1 VNVWVNSIKSAAL
14 YISPKRRLA
23 SKRVWVSFEAR
34 LSRLEVRV
42 TQFETGSEQHVPD
55 SLNGFHRVARTT
67 FIDHIYGDDFE
78 QGLRQIARRVARPKI
93 SVLEYG
99 AGESTRIFAEEF
111 AESPL
116 VAGEMKS
123 ALDASAGPARPTA
136 ALP

>member
-1 VNVWVNSIKSAAL
+1 M
-14 YISPKRRLA
+14 
-23 SKRVWVSFEAR
+23 VSFEAR

-67 FIDHIYGDDFE
+67 FIDHISGRDGDDSK

-111 AESPL
+111 AESL
-116 VAGEMKS
+116 ACC
-123 ALDASAGPARPTA
+123 R
-136 ALP
+136 